1 MSSEGDDF
9 VFRAMDAGDVE
20 RVIAIAEALPQAPHW
35 PRTAYTSAI
44 DPRAE
49 PGRVAF
55 VAADP
60 ATRAVAGFII
70 ATLLPPQSE
79 LEIVA
84 VSPDAQR
91 RGIARCLIAV
101 LAGRLRTGNVTEV
114 TLEVRASN
122 DPALALYRTT
132 GFFEVGRRV
141 SYYVDPVEDAVLMRL
156 ALR

>member
-1 MSSEGDDF
+1 MSSGGGDF
-9 VFRAMDAGDVE
+9 VFRAMDAGDLE
-20 RVIAIAEALPQAPHW
+20 RVIAIAEALPQALHW

-44 DPRAE
+44 DPQAE

-55 VAADP
+55 VAADS
-60 ATRAVAGFII
+60 TSKAVAGFII

-84 VSPDAQR
+84 VSPEAQR
-91 RGIARCLIAV
+91 RGIARCLMAV

-122 DPALALYRTT
+122 DPALALYRSM
-132 GFFEVGRRV
+132 GFAEVGGRRG
-141 SYYVDPVEDAVLMRL
+141 YYIDPVEDAVLMKL
-156 ALR
+156 ELR